1 MAGRYAKLL
10 LVPEGEGELRQ
21 LRIPL
26 WTLRAAL
33 VSLIL
38 LVVFVI
44 SAGVIFF
51 HQLHVQEEMLALRE
65 QNRALRAE
73 VVHVGEQLSE
83 LDGTIR
89 AHVRLANE
97 SRLLAG
103 LPPYSEDVALLGVGG
118 TPLGDYSKTN
128 PMLTPALGRTV
139 EVYRE
144 RMKQLYRQL
153 DFQEESFVE
162 VKQLIEA
169 NRDRLDHIPT
179 VNPVLG
185 SHYLSSGFGKRRD
198 PFTGQPA
205 HHPGVDFA
213 SQVGT
218 PFRSTAAGVVIFAG
232 KNGGYGLTIKVD
244 HGNEFVTVY
253 GHCNKIL
260 VKKGQAVR
268 RGDVIGEIGNTGRS
282 TGPHLHYEVHK
293 QGRAVNP
300 RPYLL

>member
-1 MAGRYAKLL
+1 MARRYAKLL
-10 LVPEGEGELRQ
+10 LIPEGEGELRQ
-21 LRIPL
+21 MRVPL
-26 WTLRAAL
+26 WILRGALIAL
-33 VSLIL
+33 VLLII
-38 LVVFVI
+38 FVG
-44 SAGVIFF
+44 SAGIIFF
-51 HQLHVQEEMLALRE
+51 RQLEVNNELYALRE

-73 VVHVGEQLSE
+73 IVHVGEQLSE

-89 AHVRLANE
+89 THVRLANE

-118 TPLGDYSKTN
+118 TPMGDLAKIN

-139 EVYRE
+139 EVYRD

-169 NRDRLDHIPT
+169 NRERLDHIPT
-179 VNPVLG
+179 VNPVMG
-185 SHYLSSGFGKRRD
+185 RHYLSSGYGKRRD

-213 SQVGT
+213 STIGT
-218 PFRSTAAGVVIFAG
+218 PFRATADGHVIFAG
-232 KNGGYGLTIKVD
+232 KNGGYGLTIKID

-260 VKKGQAVR
+260 VKKGDAVK
-268 RGDVIGEIGNTGRS
+268 RGDVIGEIGSTGRS